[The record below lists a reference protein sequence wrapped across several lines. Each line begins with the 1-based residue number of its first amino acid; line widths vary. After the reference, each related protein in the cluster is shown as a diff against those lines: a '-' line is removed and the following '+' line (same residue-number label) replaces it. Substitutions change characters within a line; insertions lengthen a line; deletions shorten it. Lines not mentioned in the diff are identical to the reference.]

1 MNFRLKLLCMVVG
14 LFVSAESSLAA
25 QFWCR
30 DVSSNQWIEVGPESR
45 DFACVT
51 DLVWGSKNVCFEGQ
65 ALDLVESINNSEFSW
80 INEGLVM
87 RNASV
92 SSDENVINFV
102 GYIQKDF
109 FSGLFDIERCPED
122 FVK

>member
-1 MNFRLKLLCMVVG
+1 MNLRLQLLFVVFG
-14 LFVSAESSLAA
+14 LFMNAESSLAA

-30 DVSSNQWIEVGPESR
+30 DVTSNQWIEVGPESR

-51 DLVWGSKNVCFEGQ
+51 DLVWGSKNVCFNGQ
-65 ALDLVESINNSEFSW
+65 ASDLVESINNAEFSW
-80 INEGLVM
+80 VNEGLIM
-87 RNASV
+87 REASV
-92 SSDENVINFV
+92 NDTENVIRFV

-122 FVK
+122 FIK